1 MGAKAKLGA
10 TMLAAKREYRK
21 HRRRPMRRAA
31 AVVLQAAGNPVRC
44 VIWDM
49 SDGGA
54 RLAIAHP
61 AAELPRTFS
70 LLLMK
75 DAGVRRNC
83 EVVWTDGRFVGVKF
97 ISDWTMPDSPLAAT
111 IPSGVRGK
119 ETSDAEAVRG
129 VPANEVPEFRRS
141 LEI

>member
-1 MGAKAKLGA
+1 
-10 TMLAAKREYRK
+10 MLAATREYRK
-21 HRRRPMRRAA
+21 HRRQPMRRAA
-31 AVVLQAAGNPVRC
+31 AVILQAAGNPIRC

-61 AAELPRTFS
+61 AAALPRTFS

-83 EVVWTDGRFVGVKF
+83 EVVWTDSRFVGVKF
-97 ISDWTMPDSPLAAT
+97 ISDWTMPHAPLAARS
-111 IPSGVRGK
+111 PSDLRGR
-119 ETSDAEAVRG
+119 RG
-129 VPANEVPEFRRS
+129 ERC
-141 LEI
+141 